1 MKSYSLRLFL
11 KFLSR
16 NRLYSFVTLSGFSVS
31 LMFVLLLS
39 VYIKQELSVDRFH
52 KNKDLI
58 YRLYREGGST
68 FAPSIGEYIKSRLPE
83 VQSYTRI
90 KDMSGNAIFPG
101 NQKIIL
107 NYLLA
112 DSTFF
117 SMFSFGLKEGTP
129 GEVLKTKD
137 RAVLSGSFAN
147 RMFGDEDPVGKSFE
161 LNNKLFIISGIIP
174 DMPQNTHFKKF
185 DAVITFDMLA
195 EFWNYPELLTSFS
208 NSSFALYFLAK
219 ENSDLPSKAPLIL
232 GDFKK
237 DYWLYQQDRIK
248 ELRFEPLSEVYFSDS
263 GGPAIRNNS
272 KNAVFMFGGI
282 ALLILVIAIIN
293 YINLT
298 VAQGGNRGKEI
309 AIQKLMGGAKNA
321 LILQRITESVVLSLT
336 GALVAIWLA
345 FIAEPFF
352 NNQMDTVLNLKDQI
366 NGTFIL
372 PAFIIIVLIGIISGI
387 IPALAATRFDPV
399 GFVKGSYTFKTR
411 TLYSKIFI
419 AFQYTVAIILLVST
433 LTIIRQSEFMKNYD
447 MGFNK
452 ENLFWM
458 DYMIEPTRRAAFRDE
473 LKSIPGV
480 EEVSYCRGMPIDGG
494 NNQSFTYNNKPVSFQ
509 EFYGD
514 SLYLEVFGIRVKETG
529 NAYSKDGV
537 WINRTAVKL
546 LELDENPTSF
556 RFYNTMLPIL
566 GIVEDYNFRSL
577 HQQVGAAIIRQ
588 LDENYAP
595 WSIVVKISG
604 SNIIETVRRIKEKQ
618 ASFAGG
624 LPMGSGFIDSSIDQW
639 YAREVKRSKLIGAF
653 TLLSIIISSMGIFAM
668 SLYYIQ
674 QKVKEIGI
682 RKVNGAKVR
691 EVIAML
697 NSDFIKW
704 VAISFIIACPV
715 AWYAMHKWL
724 ENFAYKT
731 TLTWWIFALAG
742 GATLAVALLTVSWQS
757 WRAASRNPVEALR
770 YE

>member
-1 MKSYSLRLFL
+1 
-11 KFLSR
+11 
-16 NRLYSFVTLSGFSVS
+16 
-31 LMFVLLLS
+31 MFVLLLS
-39 VYIKQELSVDRFH
+39 IYIKQELSVDRFH
-52 KNKDLI
+52 KNKDRI

-83 VQSYTRI
+83 VESYTRI

-336 GALVAIWLA
+336 GAVVAIWLA

-494 NNQSFTYNNKPVSFQ
+494 NNQSFTYNDKPVSFQ

-624 LPMGSGFIDSSIDQW
+624 LPMESGFIDSSIDQW

-704 VAISFIIACPV
+704 VTISFIIACPV

-757 WRAASRNPVEALR
+757 WRAATRNPVEALR